1 MPEISIPELTA
12 IPLEKLQE
20 SVIGRRQ
27 LSISVLK
34 SNTDTDTRVPLTPMG
49 VQVLAAGNIKIMVES
64 GAGRESSYTDR
75 QYSEAGAVVSHSREE
90 LMKADI
96 VIKSSPITMEEA
108 AQAHKN
114 QTLISPLGIAHASA
128 GVIQTL
134 LRKKVVAMAMEYI
147 QTEKEFYPITHINS
161 EIGGRNAIL
170 IGAGQLGKQCGG
182 KGVLLGG
189 ITGISPASVVII
201 GTGTAALYAARAA
214 ECLGAEVKIF
224 DDSVYKLLNFTQKL
238 GKDIFTSMLQP
249 QVLEKALQSADLVI
263 GAKRINSHPYPIVTQ
278 EMISLM
284 KKGSVIIDLNVE
296 TGSCFETSRPTTLK
310 EPTFKVGGVIHYC
323 LPDITSLVP
332 RTASI
337 ALSNVIYP
345 LVNEISENGG
355 INQTITYNP
364 LLRSCVY
371 CYSGLLT
378 NNNLGKMLGI
388 ESKSIDL
395 YLL

>member
-1 MPEISIPELTA
+1 MAELCIPELTA
-12 IPLEKLQE
+12 IPQEKLQKAVLGKNE
-20 SVIGRRQ
+20 
-27 LSISVLK
+27 LSISILK
-34 SNTDTDTRVPLTPMG
+34 SNPDTDTRVPLTPMG
-49 VQVLAAGNIKIMVES
+49 VQVLAAGNHRIMVES
-64 GAGRESSYTDR
+64 GAGKESNYSDS
-75 QYSEAGAVVSHSREE
+75 QYSEAGALVTPSKDD

-96 VIKSSPITMEEA
+96 IIKSSPFTMEEA
-108 AQAHKN
+108 CKTRKG
-114 QTLISPLGIAHASA
+114 QTLISHLGIAHASKE
-128 GVIQTL
+128 VVETL
-134 LRKKVVAMAMEYI
+134 MKKKVVAIAMEYI
-147 QTEKEFYPITHINS
+147 QTEKDFYPITHINS

-170 IGAGQLGKQCGG
+170 IGAEQLGKQSGG

-224 DDSVYKLLNFTQKL
+224 DDTVYKLLNFTQKL
-238 GKDIFTSMLQP
+238 GKDIFTSVLQP

-284 KKGSVIIDLNVE
+284 KPGSVIVDLNVE
-296 TGSCFETSRPTTLK
+296 TGSCFETSKPTTLRK
-310 EPTFKVGGVIHYC
+310 PTFKQNGVIHYC

-337 ALSNVIYP
+337 ALSNVLYP

-355 INQTITYNP
+355 INQTITFNP

-378 NNNLGKMLGI
+378 NSNLGKMLGI
-388 ESKSIDL
+388 DSKSIDL

>member
-1 MPEISIPELTA
+1 MPELSVPELTA

-20 SVIGRRQ
+20 SVLGRHQ
-27 LSISVLK
+27 LSISVIK
-34 SNTDTDTRVPLTPMG
+34 SNTDTDLRVPLTPMG
-49 VQVLAAGNIKIMVES
+49 VQVLAAGNMKIMVES

-75 QYSEAGAVVSHSREE
+75 QYSEAGAVVSSSREE
-90 LMKADI
+90 LMKSDI
-96 VIKSSPITMEEA
+96 IIKSSPISLEEA
-108 AQAHKN
+108 QMARKN
-114 QTLISPLGIAHASA
+114 QTLISPLGIAHAS
-128 GVIQTL
+128 GEVVQTL
-134 LRKKVVAMAMEYI
+134 MRKKVVALAMEYI
-147 QTEKEFYPITHINS
+147 QTEKDFYPITHINS

-170 IGAGQLGKQCGG
+170 IGASQLSKQSGG

-238 GKDIFTSMLQP
+238 GRDIFTSVLQP
-249 QVLEKALQSADLVI
+249 QVLEKALSSADVVI

-278 EMISLM
+278 EMVSLM

-296 TGSCFETSRPTTLK
+296 TGSCFETSRPTTIQN
-310 EPTFKVGGVIHYC
+310 PTFKEHGVTHYC

-345 LVNEISENGG
+345 LINEIAENSG
-355 INQTITYNP
+355 INQTITFNP

-378 NNNLGKMLGI
+378 NNNLGKRLGI

>member
-1 MPEISIPELTA
+1 MPELSVPELTA

-20 SVIGRRQ
+20 SVLGRHQ
-27 LSISVLK
+27 LSISVIK
-34 SNTDTDTRVPLTPMG
+34 SNTETDLRVPLTPMG

-64 GAGRESSYTDR
+64 GAGKESSYTDR
-75 QYSEAGAVVSHSREE
+75 QYSEAGAVISSSKDE
-90 LMKADI
+90 LMKSDI
-96 VIKSSPITMEEA
+96 IIKSSPISKEEA
-108 AQAHKN
+108 QKTRKN
-114 QTLISPLGIAHASA
+114 QTLISPLAIAHTSA
-128 GVIQTL
+128 EVVQTL
-134 LRKKVVAMAMEYI
+134 MRKKVVALAMEYI
-147 QTEKEFYPITHINS
+147 QTEKDFYPITHINS

-170 IGAGQLGKQCGG
+170 IGANQLSKQSGG

-214 ECLGAEVKIF
+214 QCLGAEVKIF

-238 GKDIFTSMLQP
+238 GRDIFTSVLQP
-249 QVLEKALQSADLVI
+249 QVIEKALSSADVVI

-278 EMISLM
+278 EMVSLM

-296 TGSCFETSRPTTLK
+296 TGSCFETSRPTTIQN
-310 EPTFKVGGVIHYC
+310 PTFNEHGVIHYC

-345 LVNEISENGG
+345 LINEIAENSG
-355 INQTITYNP
+355 INQTITFNP
-364 LLRSCVY
+364 LLRQCVY

-378 NNNLGKMLGI
+378 NNNLGKRLGI